1 MRATAAS
8 ASRSFAASATFSRR
22 ANESSCPEVVGRT
35 APPWVRRTRPR
46 RSSSSRS
53 RRAVIGETPKRDST
67 SATVTEPVLRI
78 ASAISWRRVSASTV
92 RGPRV
97 FFSPMRTTL
106 PNSTIACA
114 RVVWLADCG
123 VRSRLTPSVGF
134 VLIVFDRIGG
144 GDVGYRSK
152 PRTGGPRVSKRGTPD
167 PIVELRDVSK
177 SYGAVR
183 ALRDGNLSLRP
194 GEVRALIGENGAGK
208 STLVKVLGGVVRRDA
223 GEMLVD
229 GQPVDFH
236 SPHAARDAGI
246 AVIYQEPTL
255 FPDLS
260 VAENVVMGFHPLKG
274 MKRID
279 RGAMHGQ
286 VKGLLDRL
294 GVRLD
299 PERPVRGLSIAD
311 QQIVEIAKA
320 LSLDARVLIM
330 DEPTAALSGP
340 EVERLFTVV
349 RALQEHGAAVLFI
362 SHRLDEVATISD
374 TVTVMRDGAVVHD
387 ARTADTTADEMV
399 RRMVGRDLSALFPKQ
414 NAAVGET
421 VLHVERLTREGVFF
435 DVSLDVRAG
444 EIVAL
449 AGLVGAGRSEVARA
463 IFGIDKAD
471 AGHVEVAGRRLP
483 PGRPLAAMRAGVGF
497 VPEDRRQQGLV
508 MDLSIARNVSLTRLR
523 ALARTGL
530 IRSGAENSLAEEWA
544 ARLQLKYHRLGDN
557 VGTLSGGNQQKVVLG
572 KWLATGPKVL
582 IVDEPTRGIDVGTKA
597 EVHRLMSELA
607 GQGLAVLMIS
617 SELPEVLGMADRVL
631 VMHEGRIAREL
642 TRDEADEESVV
653 RAATGQQVA
662 A

>member
-1 MRATAAS
+1 MCTLDLAADAEYAT
-8 ASRSFAASATFSRR
+8 
-22 ANESSCPEVVGRT
+22 C
-35 APPWVRRTRPR
+35 
-46 RSSSSRS
+46 
-53 RRAVIGETPKRDST
+53 
-67 SATVTEPVLRI
+67 L
-78 ASAISWRRVSASTV
+78 
-92 RGPRV
+92 
-97 FFSPMRTTL
+97 TL
-106 PNSTIACA
+106 QLS
-114 RVVWLADCG
+114 
-123 VRSRLTPSVGF
+123 F

-144 GDVGYRSK
+144 GDRAYRSK
-152 PRTGGPRVSKRGTPD
+152 PRKGGQRVNERATPD

-183 ALRDGNLSLRP
+183 ALRDGKLSLRP

-208 STLVKVLGGVVRRDA
+208 STLVKVLGGVVRRDT

-229 GQPVDFH
+229 GQPVEFH

-260 VAENVVMGFHPLKG
+260 VSENVVMGFHPLKG
-274 MKRID
+274 LKRID

-286 VKGLLDRL
+286 VNALLDRL

-320 LSLDARVLIM
+320 LSLNARVLIM

-387 ARTADTTADEMV
+387 ARTADTTPDEMV

-414 NAAVGET
+414 DAEVGQI

-463 IFGIDKAD
+463 IFGIDKPD
-471 AGHVEVAGRRLP
+471 AGHVEVAGQRLP

-530 IRSGAENSLAEEWA
+530 IRSAAENTLAGEWA
-544 ARLQLKYHRLGDN
+544 ARLQLKYHRLGDS

-572 KWLATGPKVL
+572 KWLATDPKVL
-582 IVDEPTRGIDVGTKA
+582 IVDEPTRGIDVGTKS

-631 VMHEGRIAREL
+631 VMHEGRLTGEL
-642 TRDEADEESVV
+642 SRAEADEESVI
-653 RAATGQQVA
+653 RLATGQVEEA
-662 A
+662 AA